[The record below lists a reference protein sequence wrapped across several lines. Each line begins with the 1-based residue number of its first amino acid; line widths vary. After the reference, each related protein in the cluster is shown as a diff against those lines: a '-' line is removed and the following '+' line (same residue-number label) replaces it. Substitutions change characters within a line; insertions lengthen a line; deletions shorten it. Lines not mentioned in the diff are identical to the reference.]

1 MKVHKI
7 YQQIIPSL
15 VLFFFLLGNTV
26 ETVADDVFKTF
37 TENGYSEMVQ
47 TQDAYLA
54 KNTISVFDGQT
65 FNKPMDMKFG
75 IHDEIYV
82 ADSGNNRI
90 VVLTKE
96 GELIRIIKNELFA
109 HPTGIYIN
117 DQGHLYVADDAANKV
132 FVLDEK
138 DEVIHIFE
146 KPNVLSF
153 GEKAPFSP
161 TKVTVD
167 SRGNAYVLSRGNNN
181 GLIILNK
188 DVEGEF
194 LGYFAP
200 NATSNSLLTTFR
212 KMIFSEEQLDKML
225 GTTPDSATNLNIDSQ
240 GLIYT
245 ITPNEKSKNV
255 IKKLNMGGINLL
267 KGNYVYFP
275 SSLAIGE
282 IDNIFTIGEDGYIYE
297 YTSEGEFLFMFGGKD
312 DGKQR
317 RGLIGKGSGILVDS
331 DGSVYT
337 LDEKKNEIQTFIP
350 TQFSQTL
357 HEALALYQKGRYEES
372 KEPWSEVLRMNSQ
385 FDFASLGLG
394 QAYFKEENYSQAMVT
409 FRDAKDKVGYSDS
422 FWEIRNI
429 WIRNNVIKILAIVLI
444 LVMIVY
450 LFKIFGHRFKW
461 TRIVSNQ
468 WNKLLSFRLVQQ
480 IRFLKYYML
489 HPLDGAYGIKKEFKT
504 SNLSTAITAIIALF
518 ILIMNKY
525 FTGFIFSTVREGT
538 YTLFADII
546 FAVVIFSAVIIS
558 TYLICTIT
566 DGSASFKFLFY
577 GFIYSLAPYL
587 LIKPFVIFA
596 SNILTL
602 NEVFLLTFTNAIIY
616 VWMAVLF
623 FLTIKE
629 LNEFTVFQT
638 MRTIFLSVFALF
650 IASLALFI
658 LYSLFQQ
665 LFSFSTSLYG
675 EVVHRIENQ

>member
-450 LFKIFGHRFKW
+450 LFKIFGHRMD
-461 TRIVSNQ
+461 T
-468 WNKLLSFRLVQQ
+468 
-480 IRFLKYYML
+480 
-489 HPLDGAYGIKKEFKT
+489 
-504 SNLSTAITAIIALF
+504 
-518 ILIMNKY
+518 
-525 FTGFIFSTVREGT
+525 
-538 YTLFADII
+538 
-546 FAVVIFSAVIIS
+546 
-558 TYLICTIT
+558 
-566 DGSASFKFLFY
+566 
-577 GFIYSLAPYL
+577 YSL
-587 LIKPFVIFA
+587 
-596 SNILTL
+596 
-602 NEVFLLTFTNAIIY
+602 
-616 VWMAVLF
+616 
-623 FLTIKE
+623 
-629 LNEFTVFQT
+629 
-638 MRTIFLSVFALF
+638 
-650 IASLALFI
+650 
-658 LYSLFQQ
+658 
-665 LFSFSTSLYG
+665 
-675 EVVHRIENQ
+675 